1 MKRIF
6 GPLLAWARQLK
17 ADVVALWIA
26 ARDKRTPLPA
36 KLVAGAVAAYAL
48 SPIDLIPDFL
58 PVIGQLDE
66 LVILPL
72 GIWLAIRL
80 IPTVLMTEFRNIAK
94 LRAERPTSTKAA
106 LLIIAV
112 WSVSLAVGAVVAW
125 PFIRSRL

>member
-1 MKRIF
+1 MERIL
-6 GPLLAWARQLK
+6 GPLLAWAQRLK
-17 ADVVALWIA
+17 TDVVALWIA

-66 LVILPL
+66 LVILPM

-80 IPTVLMTEFRNIAK
+80 IPPVLMTEFRDSAK
-94 LRAERPTSTKAA
+94 LWIERPTSEKAA
-106 LLIIAV
+106 FVILALWLGTLLISAD
-112 WSVSLAVGAVVAW
+112 LAW
-125 PFIRSRL
+125 PVIRTRL